1 MVYILP
7 EVESDGNLLQLVSP
21 DGLIDVPGHCYQSSL
36 LPGDCYQLGR
46 VDWSRGVVS
55 VSISHSQGERGGEGR
70 SRLIGRQTD
79 RLH

>member
-7 EVESDGNLLQLVSP
+7 EVESDGNLLQVVSP
-21 DGLIDVPGHCYQSSL
+21 DGLIDVPGHCYQFSL
-36 LPGDCYQLGR
+36 LPGDCYQLAR

-55 VSISHSQGERGGEGR
+55 VSISHSQGERGE
-70 SRLIGRQTD
+70 RLIGRETD